1 MALISLQDVNL
12 GFGGPPLLE
21 NANLQIESGQSI
33 GLLGLNGMGKTTLLK
48 LIHGDLSPESG
59 EISRQ
64 ADLRV
69 AYLPQEIPHG
79 LGGSVRQVV
88 SSELEI
94 ASQNLDESE
103 AYWQKQLQID
113 KVISRMQLDPDAS
126 FDLLSAGLKRRVLLA
141 LGLARDPNLLLLDEP
156 TNHLDI
162 DSINWLEGFLKKWRG
177 TLLFVTHD
185 RTFLQNMSNRIIEL
199 DRGQLFDW
207 DCDYPTFR
215 KRKEALL
222 ATEEKEN
229 ILFDKK
235 LAQEEVWVRRGIQ
248 ARQTRNEGRVR
259 ALIRLRNDRAKR
271 REQPG
276 KVNLQVDA
284 KQRSG
289 RLVLEAK
296 NLSYAFENQP
306 IVQDLSLTIQ
316 RGDRLGIIGA
326 NGSGKTTLL
335 RLLLNELKPQK
346 GSLQHGMNLEIAY
359 FDQMRSQLDETKS
372 ILDNVSQGL
381 DVITINGRER
391 NVVGYL
397 EGFLFSRERIH
408 APISALSGGER
419 NRLLLARLL
428 ARPANLLVLDEPTN
442 DLDID
447 TLEIMENMLL
457 EYPGTL
463 ILVSHDRAF
472 LNNLVTTTLILFGN
486 GKVSNF
492 ISGYDEWQEEK
503 GANEKKKAK
512 KKSKRVSSSVP
523 NKKNKAKK
531 LTYKEEHELEKI
543 PGKIEALEAEQAKLN
558 TMLADPI
565 FYQKKS
571 SEVSAAVERLEII
584 EEELQEAYSRWS
596 ELDI

>member
-12 GFGGPPLLE
+12 GFGGPLLFE
-21 NANLQIESGQSI
+21 NANLQIELGQSI

-48 LIHGDLSPESG
+48 LIYGDLSPESG
-59 EISRQ
+59 EIARQ

-69 AYLPQEIPHG
+69 AYLPQEIPTDLKGTTREIVAAG
-79 LGGSVRQVV
+79 LPKTDNEDARWR
-88 SSELEI
+88 
-94 ASQNLDESE
+94 A
-103 AYWQKQLQID
+103 QLQVD
-113 KVISRMQLDPDAS
+113 KTISRMRLDPDAP
-126 FDLLSAGLKRRVLLA
+126 FDLLSAGMKRRVLLA
-141 LGLARDPNLLLLDEP
+141 RGLARDPNLLLLDEP

-162 DSINWLEGFLKKWRG
+162 DSIDWLEGFLKKWRG

-185 RTFLQNMSNRIIEL
+185 RTFLKHLSNRIIEL

-207 DCDYPTFR
+207 DCDYPTFI

-229 ILFDKK
+229 RLFDKK

-259 ALIRLRNDRAKR
+259 ALIRLRNQRAKR

-296 NLSYAFENQP
+296 NLSYAFENQL
-306 IVQDLSLTIQ
+306 IIKGLNLTIQ

-335 RLLLNELKPQK
+335 RLLLNELEPQS
-346 GSLQHGMNLEIAY
+346 GSLRHGANVEIAY
-359 FDQMRSQLDETKS
+359 FDQMRSQLDESRS

-381 DVITINGRER
+381 DVIKINGRER

-397 EGFLFSRERIH
+397 EGFLFSKERIH

-472 LNNLVTTTLILFGN
+472 LNNLVTSTLILSGN
-486 GKVSNF
+486 GKVTNF
-492 ISGYDEWQEEK
+492 IGGYDDWQREK
-503 GANEKKKAK
+503 EADEKKKAK
-512 KKSKRVSSSVP
+512 KKSKKALSSAP
-523 NKKNKAKK
+523 KKKNKPKK
-531 LTYKEEHELEKI
+531 LSYKEERELEKI
-543 PGKIEALEAEQAKLN
+543 PVKIEALEAEQATLN
-558 TMLADPI
+558 AMLADPA
-565 FYQKKS
+565 FYQKKNT
-571 SEVSAAVERLEII
+571 EVGTAVERLKII
-584 EEELQEAYSRWS
+584 EGELQEAYSRWG
-596 ELDI
+596 ELEI